1 MCHMEVD
8 LNALDGRG
16 EDGPENGWREDFA
29 DALAELAP
37 LEARGAV
44 HGEGGRIKVPP
55 EARLLLRVVCAAF
68 DRRLKA
74 ADLTA
79 PRHAAAV

>member
-8 LNALDGRG
+8 LNAMDGRG
-16 EDGPENGWREDFA
+16 DDGREGGWKEGFA
-29 DALAELAP
+29 DALAKLAP
-37 LEARGAV
+37 LEACGAV
-44 HGEGGRIKVPP
+44 HRERAHIKVAP

-68 DRRLKA
+68 DRRLSA
-74 ADLTA
+74 ADQKS